1 MESENKILKPVKYVA
16 ICTKVENANT
26 LFSLYGL
33 IPENFR
39 MQSFSDA
46 RALCEGGGVYL
57 ALFDGCLFAG
67 ASLTEVNEWH
77 APSVC
82 HMSVTVDNF
91 IFAMLLRYAF
101 EFTAKTSV
109 DE

>member
-16 ICTKVENANT
+16 ICTKVENVNT
-26 LFSLYGL
+26 LFALYGL
-33 IPENFR
+33 VPENFL
-39 MQSFSDA
+39 MQSFSEA

-67 ASLTEVNEWH
+67 ASLTDVNAWH
-77 APSVC
+77 ATSAC

-91 IFAMLLRYAF
+91 IFAMLLRFAF
-101 EFTAKTSV
+101 EFTPETSGH
-109 DE
+109 E